1 MRYLFIL
8 ITVLSIVSCKND
20 SSKTYNQFNPEI
32 TEILPE
38 QTVINFLKWY
48 RDNEERVNKI
58 RYIKGGLKDTTT
70 FYRIDFEAAD
80 KYFSEL
86 KKSNFL
92 SDVFINDLRAYFKK
106 GDENFVS
113 HPQNDGPADYFDFD
127 LIMKSQ
133 DYMDVWT
140 NLDKATVIEKT
151 VSNNTAYIKLL
162 FIGNYET
169 KYRLTKIN
177 GKWLIDNIE
186 NAFADK

>member
-1 MRYLFIL
+1 MRHLFIL

-20 SSKTYNQFNPEI
+20 SPKTYNQFNPEI

-58 RYIKGGLKDTTT
+58 RYIRGGLKDTTT
-70 FYRIDFEAAD
+70 FYRIDFKAAD

-92 SDVFINDLRAYFKK
+92 SDVFINDLRDYFKK
-106 GDENFVS
+106 GDENFVNR
-113 HPQNDGPADYFDFD
+113 PQNDGPPDYFDFD

-140 NLDKATVIEKT
+140 NLDKATVIEKE
-151 VSNNTAYIKLL
+151 VSNNTAYIELL
-162 FIGNYET
+162 FNGNYKT
-169 KYRLTKIN
+169 KYCLTKTN
-177 GKWLIDNIE
+177 GKWLIDNIY
-186 NAFADK
+186 